1 MQRLSHRRVTR
12 AAPVLNEG
20 KCNTV
25 STAKL
30 RATSSTFQRK
40 GRDEPDLVCSRH
52 NTVHLV
58 EELALARWL
67 RAQVQTDIGSL
78 HRRPRRRVGAV
89 TQPSLLPTSAEPP

>member
-40 GRDEPDLVCSRH
+40 GRDESDLVCSRH
-52 NTVHLV
+52 STVHLV
-58 EELALARWL
+58 EELALARWR
-67 RAQVQTDIGSL
+67 RAQVQTDIG
-78 HRRPRRRVGAV
+78 
-89 TQPSLLPTSAEPP
+89 